1 MGFFALACER
11 TFIKT
16 HSIESRCYRTG
27 KYTVSKRVRAS
38 FSPKSLQAG
47 GVTGLKQRPGV
58 RRFQLSSLP
67 DLIQAQSA
75 SLVARIDDDVDDNDD
90 KITQTW
96 ISSRDIDT
104 DEYSVEYSRKH
115 V

>member
-1 MGFFALACER
+1 M
-11 TFIKT
+11 
-16 HSIESRCYRTG
+16 
-27 KYTVSKRVRAS
+27 
-38 FSPKSLQAG
+38 
-47 GVTGLKQRPGV
+47 TGLKQRPGV

-104 DEYSVEYSRKH
+104 DEYSVEYCRKH
-115 V
+115 VQFPCKSSKRGHTLFLLQQTRELIRARKTSHKQQRPESPTVTFI